1 MMLLDSPFFRFLAS
15 KLGEGQV
22 LFLLRLETVDPGTG
36 MVWCCKYFS
45 PRRQILQQEKIISVG
60 KVFTCCESCLVIWS
74 ELIWCEFLQIRVPAQ
89 SQPMMM
95 SDVYYVSFIDF
106 ISILDYF
113 SAAACFF
120 LSDSHFTWCGG
131 TLYLLFR
138 LYTRYNKTMYLT
150 TRGACQVFPRLCH
163 IQMSDPKLLHG

>member
-74 ELIWCEFLQIRVPAQ
+74 ELIWSEFLQIRVTAYDV
-89 SQPMMM
+89 
-95 SDVYYVSFIDF
+95 SDVECPRMSMSVS
-106 ISILDYF
+106 SILFLF
-113 SAAACFF
+113 SIIFQQLIVIF
-120 LSDSHFTWCGG
+120 SLTI
-131 TLYLLFR
+131 TLHGVVEH
-138 LYTRYNKTMYLT
+138 YTCCSGSIQGT
-150 TRGACQVFPRLCH
+150 TRRC
-163 IQMSDPKLLHG
+163 I

>member
-89 SQPMMM
+89 SQPMMSPM
-95 SDVYYVSFIDF
+95 TDVYYVSFIDF
-106 ISILDYF
+106 IFVLDYF
-113 SAAACFF
+113 SGAACFF
-120 LSDSHFTWCGG
+120 SL
-131 TLYLLFR
+131 TLTLHGVVEH
-138 LYTRYNKTMYLT
+138 YTCCSGSIQGT
-150 TRGACQVFPRLCH
+150 TRRC
-163 IQMSDPKLLHG
+163 I